1 MKRCK
6 KPWKNEDTGTVIK
19 SKKGGFTAVVI
30 STRKN
35 NAWCPELLLVEEGVD
50 IVGAT
55 PAYHLETVYG
65 LMDMFE
71 EYKVLKG
78 KKLKIGRR

>member
-6 KPWKNEDTGTVIK
+6 KPWMNEDTGTVIK
-19 SKKGGFTAVVI
+19 SKRGSYIAVVI
-30 STRKN
+30 AKRKN
-35 NAWCPELLLVEEGVD
+35 NAWCPELLLVEEG
-50 IVGAT
+50 T
-55 PAYHLETVYG
+55 AYHLQTVYG
-65 LMDMFE
+65 LLDEFE